1 MYELIITYLHIPFSP
16 YYHGSMCLLVLGKSK
31 QPAGSFIRPA
41 RPFDK
46 PQGFLEALHQKY
58 ASEFEEELARQK
70 DISEK
75 PTPLHDLIQISGK
88 VVEEVGFEKIRKQ
101 LAELQELKIVLL
113 DGLRVSGVLSCEE
126 SPKKR
131 QEELERIETACPKIV
146 ELDLSRNLLRQWVDV
161 YDICRQLKQLS
172 SLKLK

>member
-1 MYELIITYLHIPFSP
+1 
-16 YYHGSMCLLVLGKSK
+16 MCLLVLGKSK
-31 QPAGSFIRPA
+31 QPAGSFIRPT

-46 PQGFLEALHQKY
+46 PRGFLEALHQKY

-126 SPKKR
+126 ESSKKR